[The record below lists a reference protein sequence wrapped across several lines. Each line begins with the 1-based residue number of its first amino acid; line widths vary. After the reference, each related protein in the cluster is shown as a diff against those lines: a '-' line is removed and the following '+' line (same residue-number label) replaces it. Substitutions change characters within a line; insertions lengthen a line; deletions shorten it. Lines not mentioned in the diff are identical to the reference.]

1 MRIRSG
7 RGFTIIELLV
17 VVTIIAV
24 LAAMAIPGMMRA
36 RMSGNEA
43 SVIGSLRALNGAESA
58 YASSCGHSGY
68 AVTLAD
74 LAKAPAGSSQGF
86 ISPDLSTDPAVKSG
100 YSLSLFPES
109 GAVNIGTAAATCNGS
124 VGTPVASYEASA
136 DPVAAGTT
144 GLRYFA
150 TDTRGT
156 IFYSN
161 TTSFGTAAIP
171 SGATPV
177 Q

>member
-1 MRIRSG
+1 
-7 RGFTIIELLV
+7 
-17 VVTIIAV
+17 
-24 LAAMAIPGMMRA
+24 MMRA

-43 SVIGSLRALNGAESA
+43 SVVGSLRALNGAQSA
-58 YASSCGHSGY
+58 YASSCAHGGY
-68 AVTLAD
+68 AVALAD

-100 YSLSLFPES
+100 YSLTLFQEA
-109 GAVNIGTAAATCNGS
+109 GAATVGTAAGTCNGAA
-124 VGTPVASYEASA
+124 GTPVASYEATA
-136 DPVAAGTT
+136 DPVGVGST

-161 TTSFGTAAIP
+161 TASFGTAAIP
-171 SGATPV
+171 AAATPV